1 MRGFP
6 RRLRVARLCGRLRVA
21 RLSLAAFACGL
32 AFSVIAGCGGAS
44 VAFDGHEYRNGKVAF
59 RVGDVPA
66 SWRRLD
72 VTDASLAFR
81 DDTREAS
88 ILLNARCGAKDEDVP
103 LVSLTGQLIM
113 GTTDRE
119 FEKEETIPFDGRE
132 ARHSIL
138 KAKLDGVLLR
148 YEIYVEKKDGCTYDF
163 VYVSPLDHVDG
174 APDFERFVR
183 DFRTLGGSGDVTAAA
198 GAGS

>member
-1 MRGFP
+1 MS
-6 RRLRVARLCGRLRVA
+6 GRLRVA
-21 RLSLAAFACGL
+21 RLFFGRLRVARLLPISAALVAG
-32 AFSVIAGCGGAS
+32 AIACGGAS
-44 VAFDGHEYRNGKVAF
+44 LSFDGHEYRNGKVAF

-72 VTDASLAFR
+72 VTDATLAFR

-88 ILLNARCGAKDEDVP
+88 VLLNARCGEKDGDVP

-148 YEIYVEKKDGCTYDF
+148 YDIYVEKKDGCVYDF
-163 VYVSPLDHVDG
+163 VYVSPPDAAAASAS
-174 APDFERFVR
+174 APDFEHFVG
-183 DFRTLGGSGDVTAAA
+183 DFRTLGGSGDVAVA

>member
-1 MRGFP
+1 MAKKRAFDDIQE
-6 RRLRVARLCGRLRVA
+6 RMNAAARLGFVA
-21 RLSLAAFACGL
+21 AVLC
-32 AFSVIAGCGGAS
+32 AFSCGSSGA
-44 VAFDGHEYRNGKVAF
+44 VFDGHEYRNGKIAF

-81 DDTREAS
+81 DDSREAS
-88 ILLNARCGAKDEDVP
+88 ILLNARCGAKDGDVP

-148 YEIYVEKKDGCTYDF
+148 YDIYVEKKDGCTYDF
-163 VYVSPLDHVDG
+163 VYVSPPDRADG
-174 APDFERFVR
+174 AHIDSTDFEHFVG
-183 DFRTLGGSGDVTAAA
+183 DFRTLSGAGDVASSGGGT
-198 GAGS
+198 

>member
-1 MRGFP
+1 MAKKEAFDDIQGDMSACS
-6 RRLRVARLCGRLRVA
+6 RRLRVARLGFG
-21 RLSLAAFACGL
+21 SLAVVIGAVACG
-32 AFSVIAGCGGAS
+32 SSGA
-44 VAFDGHEYRNGKVAF
+44 AFDGHEYRNGKVAF

-81 DDTREAS
+81 DDAREAS
-88 ILLNARCGAKDEDVP
+88 ILLNARCGAKDGDVP
-103 LVSLTGQLIM
+103 LVALTGQLIM

-138 KAKLDGVLLR
+138 KAKLDGVVLR

-163 VYVSPLDHVDG
+163 VYVSSPERADG
-174 APDFERFVR
+174 APDFEHFVG
-183 DFRTLGGSGDVTAAA
+183 DFRTLTGSGDVASST
-198 GAGS
+198 GGT

>member
-1 MRGFP
+1 MAKKEAFDDIQERMEC
-6 RRLRVARLCGRLRVA
+6 LGRLRIA
-21 RLSLAAFACGL
+21 RLALAALAFVAAACG
-32 AFSVIAGCGGAS
+32 SSGM
-44 VAFDGHEYRNGKVAF
+44 AFDGHEYRNGKIAF

-81 DDTREAS
+81 DDSREAS
-88 ILLNARCGAKDEDVP
+88 ILLNARCGEKDGDVP

-138 KAKLDGVLLR
+138 KAKLDGVVLR
-148 YEIYVEKKDGCTYDF
+148 YDIYVEKKDGCTYDF
-163 VYVSPLDHVDG
+163 VYVSPPDRADG
-174 APDFERFVR
+174 SVEFERFVG
-183 DFRTLGGSGDVTAAA
+183 DFHTLGGSGDITS
-198 GAGS
+198 GGRS

>member
-1 MRGFP
+1 MLTRELVV
-6 RRLRVARLCGRLRVA
+6 RAARKLTALCLLTCV
-21 RLSLAAFACGL
+21 ACGT
-32 AFSVIAGCGGAS
+32 SGA
-44 VAFDGHEYRNGKVAF
+44 AFDGHEYRNGKVAF
-59 RVGDVPA
+59 HVGDVPA

-72 VTDASLAFR
+72 VTDATLAFR
-81 DDTREAS
+81 DDAREAS
-88 ILLNARCGAKDEDVP
+88 ILLNARCGEKDGDVP

-148 YEIYVEKKDGCTYDF
+148 YDIYVEKKDGCVYDF
-163 VYVSPLDHVDG
+163 VYVSPPDQSDG
-174 APDFERFVR
+174 ASNFERFVG
-183 DFRTLGGSGDVTAAA
+183 DFRTLGGSGDVAVAA
-198 GAGS
+198 GGS